1 MAVEIIEGIGRI
13 NRKAIQLMKQGVSP
27 QSEEGQKLA
36 SEFWSILMEFTNGDM
51 SLLPSLMEAGTHEKT
66 SNEQDNGNDFIG
78 PAIDTYLAKLGIN
91 PFEGGN

>member
-1 MAVEIIEGIGRI
+1 
-13 NRKAIQLMKQGVSP
+13 
-27 QSEEGQKLA
+27 
-36 SEFWSILMEFTNGDM
+36 MEFTNGDM

-66 SNEQDNGNDFIG
+66 SNEQENGNDFIG

>member
-1 MAVEIIEGIGRI
+1 
-13 NRKAIQLMKQGVSP
+13 
-27 QSEEGQKLA
+27 
-36 SEFWSILMEFTNGDM
+36 MEFTNGDM

-66 SNEQDNGNDFIG
+66 NNEQENGNDFIG